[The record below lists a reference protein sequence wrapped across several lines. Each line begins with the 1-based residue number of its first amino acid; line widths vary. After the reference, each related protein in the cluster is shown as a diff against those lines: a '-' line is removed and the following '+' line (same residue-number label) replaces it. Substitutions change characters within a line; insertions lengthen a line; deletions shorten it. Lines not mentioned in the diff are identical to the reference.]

1 MGWSKIYKWLGE
13 AENRKGY
20 VESPFFVVVF
30 CCFSASIPAL
40 FIFEKS
46 PIAII

>member
-1 MGWSKIYKWLGE
+1 MEWSKIYKWLGE

-20 VESPFFVVVF
+20 MELPVFVVVF
-30 CCFSASIPAL
+30 SISGTVL

-46 PIAII
+46 P